1 MHDIQ
6 RLSIF
11 CCFKLL
17 NSFLLY
23 FLQISTI
30 HLWHY
35 MLIPHVTRGVT
46 RRHFSLGTFFFFFVP
61 SAQRQGKN
69 RDIPLV
75 KWCSIFYLG
84 SQASDLAFPS
94 NFQTFGTILE
104 NIILYI
110 IILVFQTYFLPNK
123 CHSERF
129 KLGSCGHF
137 LLMTNLL
144 KLWFFSKEGLVL
156 NFWVGLSSS

>member
-1 MHDIQ
+1 M
-6 RLSIF
+6 
-11 CCFKLL
+11 C
-17 NSFLLY
+17 
-23 FLQISTI
+23 
-30 HLWHY
+30 
-35 MLIPHVTRGVT
+35 PEGVT
-46 RRHFSLGTFFFFFVP
+46 RRHFSLGTFIFIFLCAP
-61 SAQRQGKN
+61 SPKARQKQRYSSGKMMFHLLSGKSGF
-69 RDIPLV
+69 R
-75 KWCSIFYLG
+75 
-84 SQASDLAFPS
+84 LAFPS